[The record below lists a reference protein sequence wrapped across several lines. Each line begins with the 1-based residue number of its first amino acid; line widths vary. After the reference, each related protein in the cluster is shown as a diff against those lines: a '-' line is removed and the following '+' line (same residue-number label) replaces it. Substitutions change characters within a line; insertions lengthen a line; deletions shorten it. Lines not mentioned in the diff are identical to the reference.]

1 MHIDKEGI
9 LASYIAVPR
18 DLTNVKS
25 KFIFNL
31 TKRQLVCFSLAA
43 LIGVPSFFFAEKG
56 GRYKLCGNG
65 DDGPHDASV
74 FRWDVSEEWT
84 APGSD
89 DVTFHPG

>member
-1 MHIDKEGI
+1 MFFTGGTHRSTVI
-9 LASYIAVPR
+9 
-18 DLTNVKS
+18 
-25 KFIFNL
+25 
-31 TKRQLVCFSLAA
+31 
-43 LIGVPSFFFAEKG
+43 FFAEKG